1 MGGGAADQGQTCAA
15 DQGQTCADPLSE
27 PAVLERRHQSH
38 PPRVLLPRHGL
49 PPELSSLPIPDE
61 ILAEIFLRLPTP
73 TDLIRPSGACVSFR
87 RVAAGRS
94 FVRRF
99 RKLHHPPL
107 LGFLDERGVFL
118 PALPPY
124 PSAPEAS
131 APALAADFSFSFLP
145 APARDWV
152 VRDSRDGRV
161 LLDRTCPLRKIPFRE
176 MVVCDPLH
184 RQFLLLP
191 PIPDDLAATVE
202 DPILTDTS
210 SSEAFLI
217 PRWEDDE
224 AGTAEET
231 SFRVIWMSQCHTK
244 LFALVFSSNTGQ
256 WRAVPSRSWDDL
268 LEGLV
273 WTGSTILYCREYVY
287 GCFYWRTGWDVNM
300 KMLVLD
306 TRMMQF
312 SSINP
317 PHEVKYNFA
326 VAMVEAGK
334 GRLGM
339 FVLADASDLSYSTR
353 QNDGGG
359 SSQWQMEKTISLG
372 SGYLFSIIGSAERYL
387 FLYRWQSSISDFR
400 VFTLDIKT
408 FQLQQVCRAPKLCK
422 LDAYINFPPSVLS
435 LPTISSDK
443 LFALPL
449 LSFFFITACL
459 MLHSSSL

>member
-1 MGGGAADQGQTCAA
+1 MGGGAADQGQS
-15 DQGQTCADPLSE
+15 CADPPSE
-27 PAVLERRHQSH
+27 PAVLEQRHHSH

-49 PPELSSLPIPDE
+49 RPESSSLPIPDE
-61 ILAEIFLRLPTP
+61 ILAEIFLRLSTP
-73 TDLIRPSGACVSFR
+73 TDLIRASGACASFR

-124 PSAPEAS
+124 PSAPADI
-131 APALAADFSFSFLP
+131 AADFSFSFLP

-161 LLDRTCPLRKIPFRE
+161 LLDRTCPLLKIPFRE

-184 RQFLLLP
+184 RRFLLLP

-217 PRWEDDE
+217 PRCEDDE
-224 AGTAEET
+224 EET
-231 SFRVIWMSQCHTK
+231 SFRAIWMSQCQTK
-244 LFALVFSSNTGQ
+244 LFAFVFSSNTGQ
-256 WRAVPSRSWDDL
+256 WRAVPSRSWNDL
-268 LEGLV
+268 LAGLLPI
-273 WTGSTILYCREYVY
+273 GSAIFYHRECLY
-287 GCFYWRTGWDVNM
+287 GCFYWRTGRSMEM

-306 TRMMQF
+306 TGMMEF
-312 SSINP
+312 SIVEP
-317 PHEVKYNFA
+317 LHEFRYSLD
-326 VAMVEAGK
+326 VATVEAGK

-339 FVLADASDLSYSTR
+339 FVLADAMCNLSYSTR

-359 SSQWQMEKTISLG
+359 SSTQWQMEQTVSLG
-372 SGYLFSIIGSAERYL
+372 SGYLFSIIGTAERYL
-387 FLYRWQSSISDFR
+387 FLYRWQSSVSDFR
-400 VFTLDIKT
+400 VFAVDIKT
-408 FQLQQVCRAPKLCK
+408 FQLQQVCHVPKLCK

-435 LPTISSDK
+435 LPTISSGVENEAEET
-443 LFALPL
+443 LEQGCAP
-449 LSFFFITACL
+449 
-459 MLHSSSL
+459 SSSA